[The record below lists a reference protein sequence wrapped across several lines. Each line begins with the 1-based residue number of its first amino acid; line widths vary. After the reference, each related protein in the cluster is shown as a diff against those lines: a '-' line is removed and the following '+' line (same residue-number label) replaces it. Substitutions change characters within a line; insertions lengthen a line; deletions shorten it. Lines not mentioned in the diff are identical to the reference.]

1 MDLCTASAGLGLRPS
16 RRALIATL
24 ASAAAMPWRP
34 AIADAPPEA
43 LDRAAVPVR
52 DPQRAVLLAIDRAG
66 PRLVAVGERGII
78 VLSDDD
84 GQHWRQADVPTSVT
98 LTGVRFADAKHGW
111 AIGHGGVVLRS
122 DDAGQ
127 RWTRQLDGRRI
138 AQLMQEAARTTG
150 DAIALREADRLVK
163 DGPDK
168 PLLDIQLLGGRS
180 IVVVGAYGLALA
192 SKDGGN
198 SWQSWADRLPNP
210 RRLHI
215 YAARRL
221 GDRLMLV
228 GEQGL
233 VMLSVD
239 AGRSFR
245 SLETPYKGSFFSA
258 EFLGDQGFVLAGLRG
273 TMLRSTDDARSWESV
288 AVPSTSAIT
297 ATAVGAD
304 GRLLAVNQ
312 AGLVMTLRGDRM
324 VRLNNAALPPLSS
337 LLPLDGSVLAL
348 STQGATLLA
357 LQQ

>member
-1 MDLCTASAGLGLRPS
+1 
-16 RRALIATL
+16 
-24 ASAAAMPWRP
+24 
-34 AIADAPPEA
+34 
-43 LDRAAVPVR
+43 
-52 DPQRAVLLAIDRAG
+52 
-66 PRLVAVGERGII
+66 
-78 VLSDDD
+78 
-84 GQHWRQADVPTSVT
+84 
-98 LTGVRFADAKHGW
+98 
-111 AIGHGGVVLRS
+111 
-122 DDAGQ
+122 
-127 RWTRQLDGRRI
+127 
-138 AQLMQEAARTTG
+138 
-150 DAIALREADRLVK
+150 LREADRLVK